1 MVAIPLQCTAIA
13 NGVLYMRSVE
23 LHKKAKR
30 DLGTNL
36 LDRQALH
43 PLYTVMVHEND
54 VEKSLNETIKLW
66 NESYARI
73 KTTTDLKHAQ
83 LHHSTVWTL
92 TTMIL
97 TIGGAIVVP
106 TILIMEAYQI
116 YQCCKQVKIIPSA
129 PALVEQKVFSSV
141 DCSAVVKMIENQYP
155 TIRSQQWNQGGARFM
170 EIPRES
176 FNLMKQAQPCQAL
189 RKPEESALVP
199 RFTMN

>member
-1 MVAIPLQCTAIA
+1 
-13 NGVLYMRSVE
+13 MRSVE
-23 LHKKAKR
+23 LRKEAKH

-73 KTTTDLKHAQ
+73 KTTMDLKHAQ

-106 TILIMEAYQI
+106 TILIMAAYQI
-116 YQCCKQVKIIPSA
+116 HQCCKQVRIIPSE
-129 PALVEQKVFSSV
+129 PTPVEQRVFSSA

-155 TIRSQQWNQGGARFM
+155 AIRSQQWNQGGARFM
-170 EIPRES
+170 EIPQES
-176 FNLMKQAQPCQAL
+176 FQMMPQAKPCQAL
-189 RKPEESALVP
+189 RQPEELALVP